1 MYMALRQEDR
11 SPIVE
16 ILAQTPPLPN
26 DCQWAIFLRNHDELT
41 LEMVTSKER
50 DYMYTMYAA
59 DMRARINLG
68 IRRRLAPLM
77 ENDPD
82 RVKLMNGMLLSMP
95 GSPIIYYGDEIGM
108 GDNVFVGDRN
118 GVRTPMQWS
127 PDRNAGFSRADPQR
141 LYLQPIMDAMFGYEA
156 LNVEAQARDSSSLL
170 NWTRRMLA
178 VRKTSHAFGRGRRR
192 FLKPGNRKILAYL
205 SEYDSDVVLTVFNL
219 SRAAQPV
226 ELDLSEFK
234 GFVPIEMLG
243 RAPFPPIG
251 ELPYLLTLASY
262 GFYWFKLAAEADAP
276 SWHQEGVALQEWPTL
291 VLFDGWTSFFRDRV
305 MPWRIN
311 MAERMRNQFELEILP
326 RHIEI
331 QRWYA
336 SKGTAIGR
344 ARLVDHAVW
353 EVGGL
358 SWMLPLLDLDGPPGG
373 AAYFMPL
380 ALAWE
385 ERDEERMAGVAQAA
399 IAKVRQQAQ
408 VGLVGD
414 AFYDEAFCRELV
426 RAIGKGTELATANGR
441 LVFKPTAAFAQV
453 GADIDA
459 LPVGRP
465 SGVSSNTVVTLD
477 ETLFLKG
484 YRHVREG
491 INPELE
497 MGRFLTEVAR
507 YPHCV
512 PVLGALE
519 YMANDGRTITL
530 AMVQS
535 YVSNQGDGW
544 DYTLGYLERFL
555 RDVATTDGGAPAVSE
570 VHGGFLALMA
580 TLGRRTAELHQALA
594 VRTGAAAFD
603 PEPLA
608 SADFA
613 GFKAHAAS
621 DAEATLA
628 LLRERLDLL
637 PPTVQADART
647 LLAVSGTLQ
656 AGIEARRPVE
666 GTGIKSRYH
675 GDYHL
680 GQVLVKDN
688 NFVIIDFEGEP
699 ARSFEERRTK
709 SSPLRDVAGMLR
721 SFNYAR
727 WSALRR
733 VAQNPDEAER
743 LAAPAVAWEQATREA
758 FLAGYGGALD
768 GELLALFELEKALYE
783 LRYEL
788 DNRVDWAQVPLQGV
802 LALIQPSRA

>member
-1 MYMALRQEDR
+1 
-11 SPIVE
+11 
-16 ILAQTPPLPN
+16 
-26 DCQWAIFLRNHDELT
+26 
-41 LEMVTSKER
+41 
-50 DYMYTMYAA
+50 
-59 DMRARINLG
+59 
-68 IRRRLAPLM
+68 
-77 ENDPD
+77 
-82 RVKLMNGMLLSMP
+82 
-95 GSPIIYYGDEIGM
+95 
-108 GDNVFVGDRN
+108 
-118 GVRTPMQWS
+118 
-127 PDRNAGFSRADPQR
+127 
-141 LYLQPIMDAMFGYEA
+141 
-156 LNVEAQARDSSSLL
+156 
-170 NWTRRMLA
+170 
-178 VRKTSHAFGRGRRR
+178 
-192 FLKPGNRKILAYL
+192 
-205 SEYDSDVVLTVFNL
+205 
-219 SRAAQPV
+219 
-226 ELDLSEFK
+226 
-234 GFVPIEMLG
+234 
-243 RAPFPPIG
+243 
-251 ELPYLLTLASY
+251 
-262 GFYWFKLAAEADAP
+262 
-276 SWHQEGVALQEWPTL
+276 
-291 VLFDGWTSFFRDRV
+291 

-336 SKGTAIGR
+336 SKGTVIGR

-358 SWMLPLLDLDGPPGG
+358 SWMLPLLDLDGPSGG
-373 AAYFMPL
+373 ATYFMPL

-408 VGLVGD
+408 VGLMGD

-555 RDVATTDGGAPAVSE
+555 RDVATSDGDAPEVAA

-580 TLGRRTAELHQALA
+580 TLGRRTAELHEALA
-594 VRTGAAAFD
+594 ARTGAAAFD
-603 PEPLA
+603 PEPLTA
-608 SADFA
+608 ADAA
-613 GFKAHAAS
+613 GFKTRATADAA
-621 DAEATLA
+621 ATLE
-628 LLRERLDLL
+628 LLRERFELL
-637 PPTVQADART
+637 PPAAQADART
-647 LLAVSGTLQ
+647 LLD
-656 AGIEARRPVE
+656 AGAALRASIEAKRPAE
-666 GTGIKSRYH
+666 GGGISSRYH

-688 NFVIIDFEGEP
+688 DFVIIDFEGEP
-699 ARSFEERRTK
+699 ARSFDERRMK
-709 SSPLRDVAGMLR
+709 GSPLRDVAGMLR

-733 VAQNPDEAER
+733 VAQSPQEAER
-743 LAAPAVAWEQATREA
+743 LAGPAIAWEQATRDA
-758 FLAGYGGALD
+758 FLAGYGLALD

-788 DNRVDWAQVPLQGV
+788 GNRLDWVQVPLHGV
-802 LALIQPSRA
+802 LALVRPGRG